1 MSTFDPKLDLS
12 IERVVRAPR
21 EAVWQAWTDPSKLQR
36 WWVPAP
42 TIARVEQL
50 DIQPGG
56 AFVTSMSDDGQTFVP
71 HMNALF
77 LLAEKNTRLAFTN
90 AIDSSWRPTE
100 PAPVL
105 MTAEVT
111 LLDHPE
117 GTDYRVVVR
126 HGTSADRD
134 HHEELGFYDG
144 WGSVTDA
151 LARLTEGG
159 PGA

>member
-1 MSTFDPKLDLS
+1 
-12 IERVVRAPR
+12 
-21 EAVWQAWTDPSKLQR
+21 
-36 WWVPAP
+36 
-42 TIARVEQL
+42 
-50 DIQPGG
+50 
-56 AFVTSMSDDGQTFVP
+56 MSDDGQTFVP